1 MSTRAKSFGYDLDL
15 TWDGERRSTLSAG
28 GRPAIAGAPPEEFP
42 HGDPSRWSPEHL
54 YLASIA
60 SCTMI
65 SFLAHAEHHDLEVRS
80 FRAGA
85 SGTVT
90 RRAEDGRYAFVE
102 VRLRPEV
109 QMAPGHAEAARG
121 LTGKAERDCFISAS
135 TSADV
140 RTDWSITEA

>member
-1 MSTRAKSFGYDLDL
+1 MTARPKSFAYDLDL
-15 TWDGERRSTLSAG
+15 AWDGERGSTMTAG
-28 GRPAIAGAPPEEFP
+28 ARPALQGAPPEEFP
-42 HGDPSRWSPEHL
+42 QGDATRWSPEHL
-54 YLASIA
+54 YLASIT

-65 SFLAHAEHHDLEVRS
+65 SFLAHADHHDLEVRG

-102 VRLRPEV
+102 VRIRADV
-109 QMAPGHAEAARG
+109 QMAPGQGEQARG

-135 TSADV
+135 TNADV